1 MTLMLPN
8 VIPELNSGQA
18 LSEARVEGSRVLP
31 NVILSEARVEGSRGT
46 RRELLYNTR

>member
-1 MTLMLPN
+1 MTLVLPS

-18 LSEARVEGSRVLP
+18 
-31 NVILSEARVEGSRGT
+31 LSEARVEGSRGT